1 MKKRYLMLALIVL
14 ICGMSFVSASENISM
29 PDDTLGVDEGYILS
43 DGGNEVSDNVNEVVN
58 SSDSAA
64 DDNNVVDE
72 ENQPKADSG
81 VSIQINDQSKYKR
94 GDYFEFKLVNDK
106 EEPISN
112 VEATI
117 NYGLGTSWPVAVDN
131 EGIGKDK
138 LDLEENDYDVTV
150 SYNDYSITKKITII
164 PENASVEDEKNNTV
178 ENNTAS
184 STVENSTVIKN
195 NTSTN
200 VQPAQPAAVAKAKK
214 VVTSDIKVVY
224 GNKAKYTVKV
234 LDKSGKP
241 IANKPVTIT
250 IGKKTLTKN
259 TAANGIATFTL
270 SYSAGNYKI
279 KYSVDKLSGT
289 NSFVVK
295 NKITLTVLKWG
306 LKGDVSKIKLIKKNM
321 PNNAVVKKAVEVTK
335 KGLPLLMFKGGPGK
349 VVFMTAGVHGNEL
362 SSQVAAMKMI
372 AYLSKTPIKGTVYII
387 PFVNV
392 KAISKKVRYTDKD
405 FNRIASKSGTIP
417 NKIVKLVVK
426 YKCDAYGDFHTTKPG
441 GVPGKNIVMGS
452 KGPAKKSADLTNYI
466 AKYAKVNKKIYKY
479 AGEVYPG
486 AISDNVNKYGIPA
499 VICEVV
505 LPHNTVTTKS
515 VTKSYTMMKYFLKFS
530 SII

>member
-1 MKKRYLMLALIVL
+1 MKKRYLVLALIVL
-14 ICGMSFVSASENISM
+14 ICGMSIVSASENISA
-29 PDDTLGVDEGYILS
+29 PADTLGIDEGNVLS
-43 DGGNEVSDNVNEVVN
+43 DNVGDVSDNLDEVTN
-58 SSDSAA
+58 SSDSSIQNEDNSAVENNDSA
-64 DDNNVVDE
+64 VNNTDNNVV
-72 ENQPKADSG
+72 
-81 VSIQINDQSKYKR
+81 
-94 GDYFEFKLVNDK
+94 
-106 EEPISN
+106 
-112 VEATI
+112 
-117 NYGLGTSWPVAVDN
+117 
-131 EGIGKDK
+131 
-138 LDLEENDYDVTV
+138 
-150 SYNDYSITKKITII
+150 
-164 PENASVEDEKNNTV
+164 
-178 ENNTAS
+178 ENNTP
-184 STVENSTVIKN
+184 
-195 NTSTN
+195 TSN
-200 VQPAQPAAVAKAKK
+200 PPAKPVAVAKAKK

-224 GNKAKYTVKV
+224 GNQAKYTVKV

-259 TAANGIATFTL
+259 TASNGVATFSL
-270 SYSAGNYKI
+270 KYSAGNYVI
-279 KYSVDKLSGT
+279 KYAVDKLSGSNT
-289 NSFVVK
+289 FTVK

-306 LKGDVSKIKLIKKNM
+306 IKGDVSKIKLIKNNM

-372 AYLSKTPIKGTVYII
+372 AHLSKTPIKGTIYII

-405 FNRIASKSGTIP
+405 FNRIASQSGTIP

-452 KGPAKKSADLTNYI
+452 KGPATKSADLTNYI
-466 AKYAKVNKKIYKY
+466 AKNAKVNKKIYKY

-515 VTKSYTMMKYFLKFS
+515 VTLSYNMMKYFLKFS
-530 SII
+530 SVI

>member
-1 MKKRYLMLALIVL
+1 MKKRYLVLALIVL
-14 ICGMSFVSASENISM
+14 ICGMSIVSASENISA
-29 PDDTLGVDEGYILS
+29 PADTLGIDEGNALS
-43 DGGNEVSDNVNEVVN
+43 DNVGDVSDNLDEVTN
-58 SSDSAA
+58 SSDSSIGNEVNNSVENN
-64 DDNNVVDE
+64 DSTVNNNDNNVV
-72 ENQPKADSG
+72 
-81 VSIQINDQSKYKR
+81 
-94 GDYFEFKLVNDK
+94 
-106 EEPISN
+106 
-112 VEATI
+112 
-117 NYGLGTSWPVAVDN
+117 
-131 EGIGKDK
+131 
-138 LDLEENDYDVTV
+138 
-150 SYNDYSITKKITII
+150 
-164 PENASVEDEKNNTV
+164 V
-178 ENNTAS
+178 ENNTPS
-184 STVENSTVIKN
+184 SNP
-195 NTSTN
+195 
-200 VQPAQPAAVAKAKK
+200 PAKPVAVAKAKK

-224 GNKAKYTVKV
+224 GNQAKYTVKV

-259 TAANGIATFTL
+259 TASNGVATFSL
-270 SYSAGNYKI
+270 KYSAGNYVI
-279 KYSVDKLSGT
+279 KYAVDKLSGSNT
-289 NSFVVK
+289 FTVK

-306 LKGDVSKIKLIKKNM
+306 IKGDVSKIKLIKNNM

-372 AYLSKTPIKGTVYII
+372 AHLSKTPIKGTIYII

-405 FNRIASKSGTIP
+405 FNRIASQSGTIP

-452 KGPAKKSADLTNYI
+452 KGPATKSADLTNYI
-466 AKYAKVNKKIYKY
+466 AKNAKVNKKIYKY

-515 VTKSYTMMKYFLKFS
+515 VTLSYNMMKYFLKFS
-530 SII
+530 SVI

>member
-1 MKKRYLMLALIVL
+1 MKKRYLVLALIVL
-14 ICGMSFVSASENISM
+14 ICGMSIVSASENISA
-29 PDDTLGVDEGYILS
+29 PADTLGIDEGNALS
-43 DGGNEVSDNVNEVVN
+43 DNVGDVSDNLDEVTN
-58 SSDSAA
+58 NSDSSIQNEDNSAVENNDSA
-64 DDNNVVDE
+64 VNKTDNNVV
-72 ENQPKADSG
+72 
-81 VSIQINDQSKYKR
+81 
-94 GDYFEFKLVNDK
+94 
-106 EEPISN
+106 
-112 VEATI
+112 
-117 NYGLGTSWPVAVDN
+117 
-131 EGIGKDK
+131 
-138 LDLEENDYDVTV
+138 
-150 SYNDYSITKKITII
+150 
-164 PENASVEDEKNNTV
+164 
-178 ENNTAS
+178 ENNTP
-184 STVENSTVIKN
+184 
-195 NTSTN
+195 TSN
-200 VQPAQPAAVAKAKK
+200 PPAKPVAVAKAKK

-224 GNKAKYTVKV
+224 GNQAKYTVKV

-259 TAANGIATFTL
+259 TASNGVATFSL
-270 SYSAGNYKI
+270 KYSAGNYVI
-279 KYSVDKLSGT
+279 KYAVDKLSGSNT
-289 NSFVVK
+289 FTVK

-306 LKGDVSKIKLIKKNM
+306 IKGDVSKIKLIKNNM

-372 AYLSKTPIKGTVYII
+372 AHLSKTPIKGTIYII

-405 FNRIASKSGTIP
+405 FNRIASQSGTIP

-452 KGPAKKSADLTNYI
+452 KGPATKSADLTNYI
-466 AKYAKVNKKIYKY
+466 AKNAKVNKKIYKY

-515 VTKSYTMMKYFLKFS
+515 VTLSYNMMKYFLKFS
-530 SII
+530 SVI

>member
-1 MKKRYLMLALIVL
+1 MKKRYLVLALIVL
-14 ICGMSFVSASENISM
+14 ICGMSIVSASENISA
-29 PDDTLGVDEGYILS
+29 PADTLGIDEGNALS
-43 DGGNEVSDNVNEVVN
+43 DNVGDVSDNLDEVTN
-58 SSDSAA
+58 SSDSSIGNEVNNSVENN
-64 DDNNVVDE
+64 DSTVNNNDNNVV
-72 ENQPKADSG
+72 
-81 VSIQINDQSKYKR
+81 
-94 GDYFEFKLVNDK
+94 
-106 EEPISN
+106 
-112 VEATI
+112 
-117 NYGLGTSWPVAVDN
+117 
-131 EGIGKDK
+131 
-138 LDLEENDYDVTV
+138 
-150 SYNDYSITKKITII
+150 
-164 PENASVEDEKNNTV
+164 V
-178 ENNTAS
+178 ENNTPS
-184 STVENSTVIKN
+184 SNP
-195 NTSTN
+195 
-200 VQPAQPAAVAKAKK
+200 PAKPVAVAKAKK
-214 VVTSDIKVVY
+214 VVTSNIKVVY
-224 GNKAKYTVKV
+224 GNQAKYTVKV

-259 TAANGIATFTL
+259 TASNGVATFSL
-270 SYSAGNYKI
+270 KYSAGNYVI
-279 KYSVDKLSGT
+279 KYAVDKLSGSNT
-289 NSFVVK
+289 FTVK

-306 LKGDVSKIKLIKKNM
+306 IKGDVSKIKLIKNNM

-372 AYLSKTPIKGTVYII
+372 AHLSKTPIKGTIYII

-405 FNRIASKSGTIP
+405 FNRIASQSGTIP

-452 KGPAKKSADLTNYI
+452 KGPATKSADLTNYI
-466 AKYAKVNKKIYKY
+466 AKNAKVNKKIYKY

-515 VTKSYTMMKYFLKFS
+515 VTLSYNMMKYFLKFS
-530 SII
+530 SVI

>member
-1 MKKRYLMLALIVL
+1 MKKRYLVLALIVL
-14 ICGMSFVSASENISM
+14 ICGMSIVSASENISA
-29 PDDTLGVDEGYILS
+29 PADTLGIDEGNALS
-43 DGGNEVSDNVNEVVN
+43 DNVGDVSDNLDEVTN
-58 SSDSAA
+58 SSDSSIGNEVNNSVENNDSAVNNT
-64 DDNNVVDE
+64 DNNVV
-72 ENQPKADSG
+72 
-81 VSIQINDQSKYKR
+81 
-94 GDYFEFKLVNDK
+94 
-106 EEPISN
+106 
-112 VEATI
+112 
-117 NYGLGTSWPVAVDN
+117 
-131 EGIGKDK
+131 
-138 LDLEENDYDVTV
+138 
-150 SYNDYSITKKITII
+150 
-164 PENASVEDEKNNTV
+164 
-178 ENNTAS
+178 ENNTP
-184 STVENSTVIKN
+184 
-195 NTSTN
+195 TSN
-200 VQPAQPAAVAKAKK
+200 PPAKPVAVAKAKK

-224 GNKAKYTVKV
+224 GNQAKYTVKV

-259 TAANGIATFTL
+259 TASNGVATFSL
-270 SYSAGNYKI
+270 KYSAGNYVI
-279 KYSVDKLSGT
+279 KYAVDKLSGSNT
-289 NSFVVK
+289 FTVK

-306 LKGDVSKIKLIKKNM
+306 IKGDVSKIKLIKNNM

-372 AYLSKTPIKGTVYII
+372 AHLSKTPIKGTIYII

-405 FNRIASKSGTIP
+405 FNRIASQSGTIP

-452 KGPAKKSADLTNYI
+452 KGPATKSADLTNYI
-466 AKYAKVNKKIYKY
+466 AKNAKVNKKIYKY

-515 VTKSYTMMKYFLKFS
+515 VTLSYNMMKYFLKFS
-530 SII
+530 SVI

>member
-1 MKKRYLMLALIVL
+1 MKKRYLVLALIVL
-14 ICGMSFVSASENISM
+14 ICGMSIVSASENISA
-29 PDDTLGVDEGYILS
+29 PADTLGIDEGNALS
-43 DGGNEVSDNVNEVVN
+43 DNVGDVSDNLDEVTN
-58 SSDSAA
+58 SSDSSIGNEDNSAVENNDSA
-64 DDNNVVDE
+64 VNNTDNNVV
-72 ENQPKADSG
+72 
-81 VSIQINDQSKYKR
+81 
-94 GDYFEFKLVNDK
+94 
-106 EEPISN
+106 
-112 VEATI
+112 
-117 NYGLGTSWPVAVDN
+117 
-131 EGIGKDK
+131 
-138 LDLEENDYDVTV
+138 
-150 SYNDYSITKKITII
+150 
-164 PENASVEDEKNNTV
+164 
-178 ENNTAS
+178 ENNTP
-184 STVENSTVIKN
+184 
-195 NTSTN
+195 TSN
-200 VQPAQPAAVAKAKK
+200 PPAKPVAVAKAKK

-224 GNKAKYTVKV
+224 GNQAKYTVKV

-259 TAANGIATFTL
+259 TASNGVATFSL
-270 SYSAGNYKI
+270 KYSAGNYVI
-279 KYSVDKLSGT
+279 KYAVDKLSGSNT
-289 NSFVVK
+289 FTVK

-306 LKGDVSKIKLIKKNM
+306 IKGDVSKIKLIKNNM

-372 AYLSKTPIKGTVYII
+372 AHLSKTPIKGTIYII

-405 FNRIASKSGTIP
+405 FNRIASQSGTIP

-452 KGPAKKSADLTNYI
+452 KGPATKSADLTNYI
-466 AKYAKVNKKIYKY
+466 AKNAKVNKKIYKY

-515 VTKSYTMMKYFLKFS
+515 VTLSYNMMKYFLKFS
-530 SII
+530 SVI

>member
-1 MKKRYLMLALIVL
+1 MKKRYLVLALIVL
-14 ICGMSFVSASENISM
+14 ICGMSIVSASENISA
-29 PDDTLGVDEGYILS
+29 PADTLGIDEGNALS
-43 DGGNEVSDNVNEVVN
+43 DNVGDVSDNLDEVTN
-58 SSDSAA
+58 SSDSSIQNEDNSAVENNDSA
-64 DDNNVVDE
+64 VNNTDNNVV
-72 ENQPKADSG
+72 
-81 VSIQINDQSKYKR
+81 
-94 GDYFEFKLVNDK
+94 
-106 EEPISN
+106 
-112 VEATI
+112 
-117 NYGLGTSWPVAVDN
+117 
-131 EGIGKDK
+131 
-138 LDLEENDYDVTV
+138 
-150 SYNDYSITKKITII
+150 
-164 PENASVEDEKNNTV
+164 
-178 ENNTAS
+178 ENNTP
-184 STVENSTVIKN
+184 
-195 NTSTN
+195 TSN
-200 VQPAQPAAVAKAKK
+200 PPAKPVAVAKAKK

-224 GNKAKYTVKV
+224 GNQAKYTVKV

-259 TAANGIATFTL
+259 TASNGVATFSL
-270 SYSAGNYKI
+270 KYSAGNYVI
-279 KYSVDKLSGT
+279 KYAVDKLSGSNT
-289 NSFVVK
+289 FTVK

-306 LKGDVSKIKLIKKNM
+306 IKGDVSKIKLIKNNM

-372 AYLSKTPIKGTVYII
+372 AHLSKTPIKGTIYII

-405 FNRIASKSGTIP
+405 FNRIASQSGTIP

-452 KGPAKKSADLTNYI
+452 KGPATKSADLTNYI
-466 AKYAKVNKKIYKY
+466 AKNAKVNKKIYKY

-515 VTKSYTMMKYFLKFS
+515 VTLSYNMMKYFLKFS
-530 SII
+530 SVI

>member
-1 MKKRYLMLALIVL
+1 MKKRYLVLALIVL
-14 ICGMSFVSASENISM
+14 ICGMSIVSASENISA
-29 PDDTLGVDEGYILS
+29 PADTLGIDEGNALS
-43 DGGNEVSDNVNEVVN
+43 DNVGDVSDNLDEVTN
-58 SSDSAA
+58 NSDSSIQNEDNSAVENNDSA
-64 DDNNVVDE
+64 VNNTDNNVV
-72 ENQPKADSG
+72 
-81 VSIQINDQSKYKR
+81 
-94 GDYFEFKLVNDK
+94 
-106 EEPISN
+106 
-112 VEATI
+112 
-117 NYGLGTSWPVAVDN
+117 
-131 EGIGKDK
+131 
-138 LDLEENDYDVTV
+138 
-150 SYNDYSITKKITII
+150 
-164 PENASVEDEKNNTV
+164 
-178 ENNTAS
+178 ENNTP
-184 STVENSTVIKN
+184 
-195 NTSTN
+195 TSN
-200 VQPAQPAAVAKAKK
+200 PPAKPVAVAKAKK

-224 GNKAKYTVKV
+224 GNQAKYTVKV

-259 TAANGIATFTL
+259 TASNGVATFSL
-270 SYSAGNYKI
+270 KYSAGNYVI
-279 KYSVDKLSGT
+279 KYAVDKLSGSNT
-289 NSFVVK
+289 FTVK

-306 LKGDVSKIKLIKKNM
+306 IKGDVSKIKLIKNNM

-372 AYLSKTPIKGTVYII
+372 AHLSKTPIKGTIYII

-405 FNRIASKSGTIP
+405 FNRIASQSGTIP

-452 KGPAKKSADLTNYI
+452 KGPATKSADLTNYI
-466 AKYAKVNKKIYKY
+466 AKNAKVNKKIYKY

-515 VTKSYTMMKYFLKFS
+515 VTLSYNMMKYFLKFS
-530 SII
+530 SVI

>member
-1 MKKRYLMLALIVL
+1 MKKRYLVLALIVL
-14 ICGMSFVSASENISM
+14 ICGMSIVSASENISA
-29 PDDTLGVDEGYILS
+29 PADTLGIDEGNALS
-43 DGGNEVSDNVNEVVN
+43 DNVGDVSDNLDEVTNSSYSSIGNEVNN
-58 SSDSAA
+58 SVENNDSAVNNT
-64 DDNNVVDE
+64 DNNVV
-72 ENQPKADSG
+72 
-81 VSIQINDQSKYKR
+81 
-94 GDYFEFKLVNDK
+94 
-106 EEPISN
+106 
-112 VEATI
+112 
-117 NYGLGTSWPVAVDN
+117 
-131 EGIGKDK
+131 
-138 LDLEENDYDVTV
+138 
-150 SYNDYSITKKITII
+150 
-164 PENASVEDEKNNTV
+164 
-178 ENNTAS
+178 ENNTP
-184 STVENSTVIKN
+184 
-195 NTSTN
+195 TSN
-200 VQPAQPAAVAKAKK
+200 PPAKPVAVAKAKK

-224 GNKAKYTVKV
+224 GNQAKYTVKV

-259 TAANGIATFTL
+259 TASNGVATFSL
-270 SYSAGNYKI
+270 KYSAGNYVI
-279 KYSVDKLSGT
+279 KYAVDKLSGSNT
-289 NSFVVK
+289 FTVK

-306 LKGDVSKIKLIKKNM
+306 IKGDVSKIKLIKNNM

-372 AYLSKTPIKGTVYII
+372 AHLSKTPIKGTIYII

-405 FNRIASKSGTIP
+405 FNRIASQSGTIP

-452 KGPAKKSADLTNYI
+452 KGPATKSADLTNYI
-466 AKYAKVNKKIYKY
+466 AKNAKVNKKIYKY

-515 VTKSYTMMKYFLKFS
+515 VTLSYNMMKYFLKFS
-530 SII
+530 SVI

>member
-1 MKKRYLMLALIVL
+1 M
-14 ICGMSFVSASENISM
+14 
-29 PDDTLGVDEGYILS
+29 
-43 DGGNEVSDNVNEVVN
+43 SDNLDEVTN
-58 SSDSAA
+58 SSDSSIGNEVNSSVENNDSAVNNT
-64 DDNNVVDE
+64 DNNVV
-72 ENQPKADSG
+72 
-81 VSIQINDQSKYKR
+81 
-94 GDYFEFKLVNDK
+94 
-106 EEPISN
+106 
-112 VEATI
+112 
-117 NYGLGTSWPVAVDN
+117 
-131 EGIGKDK
+131 
-138 LDLEENDYDVTV
+138 
-150 SYNDYSITKKITII
+150 
-164 PENASVEDEKNNTV
+164 
-178 ENNTAS
+178 ENNTP
-184 STVENSTVIKN
+184 
-195 NTSTN
+195 TSN
-200 VQPAQPAAVAKAKK
+200 PPAKPVAVAKAKK

-224 GNKAKYTVKV
+224 GNQAKYTVKV

-259 TAANGIATFTL
+259 TASNGVATFSL
-270 SYSAGNYKI
+270 KYSAGNYVI
-279 KYSVDKLSGT
+279 KYAVDKLSGSNT
-289 NSFVVK
+289 FTVK

-306 LKGDVSKIKLIKKNM
+306 IKGDVSKIKLIKNNM

-372 AYLSKTPIKGTVYII
+372 AHLSKTPIKGTIYII

-405 FNRIASKSGTIP
+405 FNRIASQSGTIP

-452 KGPAKKSADLTNYI
+452 KGPATKSADLTNYI
-466 AKYAKVNKKIYKY
+466 AKNAKVNKKIYKY

-486 AISDNVNKYGIPA
+486 AINDNVNKYGIPA

-515 VTKSYTMMKYFLKFS
+515 VTLSYNMMKYFLKFS
-530 SII
+530 SVI

>member
-1 MKKRYLMLALIVL
+1 MKKRYLVLALIVL
-14 ICGMSFVSASENISM
+14 ICGMSIVSASENISA
-29 PDDTLGVDEGYILS
+29 PADTLGIDEGNALS
-43 DGGNEVSDNVNEVVN
+43 DNVGDVSDNLDEVTN
-58 SSDSAA
+58 SSDSSIGNEVNNSVENN
-64 DDNNVVDE
+64 DSTVNNNDNNVV
-72 ENQPKADSG
+72 A
-81 VSIQINDQSKYKR
+81 
-94 GDYFEFKLVNDK
+94 
-106 EEPISN
+106 
-112 VEATI
+112 
-117 NYGLGTSWPVAVDN
+117 
-131 EGIGKDK
+131 
-138 LDLEENDYDVTV
+138 
-150 SYNDYSITKKITII
+150 
-164 PENASVEDEKNNTV
+164 
-178 ENNTAS
+178 ENNTPS
-184 STVENSTVIKN
+184 SNP
-195 NTSTN
+195 
-200 VQPAQPAAVAKAKK
+200 PAKPVAVAKAKK

-224 GNKAKYTVKV
+224 GNQAKYTVKV

-259 TAANGIATFTL
+259 TASNGVATFSL
-270 SYSAGNYKI
+270 KYSAGNYVI
-279 KYSVDKLSGT
+279 KYSVDKLTGSNT
-289 NSFVVK
+289 FTVK

-306 LKGDVSKIKLIKKNM
+306 IKGDVSKIKLIKKNM

-372 AYLSKTPIKGTVYII
+372 AHLSKTPIKGTIYII

-405 FNRIASKSGTIP
+405 FNRIASQSGTIP

-452 KGPAKKSADLTNYI
+452 KGPATKSADLTNYI
-466 AKYAKVNKKIYKY
+466 AKNAKVNKKIYKY

-515 VTKSYTMMKYFLKFS
+515 VTLSYNMMKYFLKFS
-530 SII
+530 SVI

>member
-1 MKKRYLMLALIVL
+1 MKKRYLVLALIVL
-14 ICGMSFVSASENISM
+14 ICGMSIVSASENISA
-29 PDDTLGVDEGYILS
+29 PADTLGIDEGNALS
-43 DGGNEVSDNVNEVVN
+43 DNVGDVSDNLDEVTN
-58 SSDSAA
+58 SSDSSIGNEVNSSVENNDSAVNNT
-64 DDNNVVDE
+64 DNNVV
-72 ENQPKADSG
+72 
-81 VSIQINDQSKYKR
+81 
-94 GDYFEFKLVNDK
+94 
-106 EEPISN
+106 
-112 VEATI
+112 
-117 NYGLGTSWPVAVDN
+117 
-131 EGIGKDK
+131 
-138 LDLEENDYDVTV
+138 
-150 SYNDYSITKKITII
+150 
-164 PENASVEDEKNNTV
+164 
-178 ENNTAS
+178 ENNTP
-184 STVENSTVIKN
+184 
-195 NTSTN
+195 TSN
-200 VQPAQPAAVAKAKK
+200 PPAKPVAVAKAKK

-224 GNKAKYTVKV
+224 GNQAKYTVKV

-259 TAANGIATFTL
+259 TASNGVATFSL
-270 SYSAGNYKI
+270 KYSAGNYVI
-279 KYSVDKLSGT
+279 KYAVDKLSGSNT
-289 NSFVVK
+289 FTVK

-306 LKGDVSKIKLIKKNM
+306 IKGDVSKIKLIKNNM

-372 AYLSKTPIKGTVYII
+372 AHLSKTPIKGTIYII

-405 FNRIASKSGTIP
+405 FNRIASQSGTIP

-452 KGPAKKSADLTNYI
+452 KGPATKSADLTNYI
-466 AKYAKVNKKIYKY
+466 AKNAKVNKKIYKY

-515 VTKSYTMMKYFLKFS
+515 VTLSYNMMKYFLKFS
-530 SII
+530 SVI